1 MSSKTPWPLRE
12 NDPIWRND
20 HDYSTGA
27 IRTGSDGAMYTA
39 LKPSGPNTEAGA
51 QDPTKSSGYWESI
64 AASLMKGG
72 SNAISATDLI
82 GSIGSMTG
90 ATADKPG
97 TGGFVP
103 APDASEQNQY
113 LRGDGTW
120 QTPTDNKVTQTVTTT
135 NDDYPILTTSL
146 ADATATRTEGV
157 RFSTKCKV
165 NHSTGTITATTFK
178 GAVSGNAS
186 TASSATKLATKRSI
200 NGMQFDGS
208 SNIFN
213 YGTCSTAAGT
223 AAKTV
228 ALSGFALATGATVWV
243 KFSAANTHASPTLN
257 VNGTGAK
264 SIRYLNAAL
273 PDGMLQANGIYQ
285 FIYDGTYW
293 QLVSGGSSLA
303 TIDPWDIFPM
313 YVPINVFGVKF
324 GGSDGRRAI
333 MPGESTARENWV
345 ICDGGSDGKG
355 GTVPD
360 IRGRFIMGASDE
372 YKAGS
377 TGGSKTHS
385 HTVSGTVAATTLSEA
400 QMPSHKHKSANE
412 DTFVSG
418 GGNGEANILAGPSYR
433 SYTLQHTTN
442 AVGGSYSH
450 AHSINTSTTSSSNMQ
465 PFYALSFIMRCA

>member
-1 MSSKTPWPLRE
+1 MPTSLANLIITDTFATWVNKINNIVAAINTIQTE
-12 NDPIWRND
+12 
-20 HDYSTGA
+20 GA
-27 IRTGSDGAMYTA
+27 PTLATARTIALSGAATGSASFDGSKNITITTTLANSGVTAGSYGLSANVTPADGATFNVPLITVNA
-39 LKPSGPNTEAGA
+39 KGLVTSAKTCTVKL
-51 QDPTKSSGYWESI
+51 PTNVG
-64 AASLMKGG
+64 
-72 SNAISATDLI
+72 
-82 GSIGSMTG
+82 
-90 ATADKPG
+90 TADK
-97 TGGFVP
+97 
-103 APDASEQNQY
+103 
-113 LRGDGTW
+113 
-120 QTPTDNKVTQTVTTT
+120 
-135 NDDYPILTTSL
+135 LTT
-146 ADATATRTEGV
+146 ARCIDGV
-157 RFSTKCKV
+157 SF
-165 NHSTGTITATTFK
+165 NGGGDITH
-178 GAVSGNAS
+178 
-186 TASSATKLATKRSI
+186 
-200 NGMQFDGS
+200 
-208 SNIFN
+208 
-213 YGTCSTAAGT
+213 YGVCSTAAGT

-228 ALSGFALATGATVWV
+228 TLANFALVTGATVWV
-243 KFSAANTHASPTLN
+243 KFTAANTHASPTLN

-385 HTVSGTVAATTLSEA
+385 HTISGTVDETTLTW
-400 QMPSHKHKSANE
+400 
-412 DTFVSG
+412 DTLAAHDHTLPVYTT
-418 GGNGEANILAGPSYR
+418 AGPGGTGADANRDYSG
-433 SYTLQHTTN
+433 SFHCDM
-442 AVGGSYSH
+442 AGGSMPHTHSYSSKSDN
-450 AHSINTSTTSSSNMQ
+450 ASNF
-465 PFYALSFIMRCA
+465 PPYYVLSMIMRIA